1 MTYALFQ
8 PPATEPRPSPKPRPR
23 SGTGPPVAPKPGP
36 PLGPKPRPPVRP
48 ESGSLSGPKPG
59 PPRGPKP
66 GALSGLESG
75 PPSSPKPGPPVG
87 PKPGPPRGPKTRP
100 LIGMKPE
107 PPRSPKPGP
116 PIGPK
121 PAPNQSPLPYQPESP
136 SDLLAQYQSMAEVLK
151 EDQSQ
156 QGARPAWSVSAD
168 EIEMLDEEVGRGAW
182 GVVKKARFRGMTVAA
197 KCLHKA
203 LQEEMT
209 DHVLQ
214 AFRREMNIAAN
225 LRHPN
230 LVLFLGATVEG
241 NLIILNELMDS
252 SLHAVLEMEQLSH
265 NQIVIIASDVARAL
279 NYLHSWKPEPLLHRD
294 VSSTNVLLESVG
306 PSSWKAKL
314 SDYGSLQAIN
324 LATTLAPGN
333 PTYAAPEA
341 LRPGPQSCKMD
352 AYSFGILLMEMC
364 TNQLPNREDLASLL
378 QVIKWQAMLE
388 LIQICIQDDP
398 DARPT
403 MKEVVKALEVCL
415 NAIPHV
421 SMQTMQCMQL

>member
-1 MTYALFQ
+1 M
-8 PPATEPRPSPKPRPR
+8 
-23 SGTGPPVAPKPGP
+23 V
-36 PLGPKPRPPVRP
+36 
-48 ESGSLSGPKPG
+48 
-59 PPRGPKP
+59 
-66 GALSGLESG
+66 
-75 PPSSPKPGPPVG
+75 
-87 PKPGPPRGPKTRP
+87 
-100 LIGMKPE
+100 
-107 PPRSPKPGP
+107 
-116 PIGPK
+116 
-121 PAPNQSPLPYQPESP
+121 
-136 SDLLAQYQSMAEVLK
+136 EVLTEMK
-151 EDQSQ
+151 DIQSQ
-156 QGARPAWSVSAD
+156 KGARPAWSVVAD

-182 GVVKKARFRGMTVAA
+182 GIVKKARFQGMTVAA
-197 KCLHKA
+197 KCLHEA
-203 LQEEMT
+203 FREEMT

-241 NLIILNELMDS
+241 NLIILNELMDT
-252 SLHAVLEMEQLSH
+252 SLHAGLEKEQLSH
-265 NQIVIIASDVARAL
+265 NQIVIIASHVARAL

-294 VSSTNVLLESVG
+294 VSSANVLLESVG

-314 SDYGSLQAIN
+314 SDYGSLKAIN
-324 LATTLAPGN
+324 IATTLAPGN

-364 TNQLPNREDLASLL
+364 TNQLPNREDLVSLL

-398 DARPT
+398 NARPT

>member
-1 MTYALFQ
+1 M
-8 PPATEPRPSPKPRPR
+8 
-23 SGTGPPVAPKPGP
+23 V
-36 PLGPKPRPPVRP
+36 
-48 ESGSLSGPKPG
+48 
-59 PPRGPKP
+59 
-66 GALSGLESG
+66 
-75 PPSSPKPGPPVG
+75 
-87 PKPGPPRGPKTRP
+87 
-100 LIGMKPE
+100 
-107 PPRSPKPGP
+107 
-116 PIGPK
+116 
-121 PAPNQSPLPYQPESP
+121 
-136 SDLLAQYQSMAEVLK
+136 EVLTEMK
-151 EDQSQ
+151 DIQSQ
-156 QGARPAWSVSAD
+156 KGARPAWSVVAD

-197 KCLHKA
+197 KCLHEA
-203 LQEEMT
+203 LREEMT

-214 AFRREMNIAAN
+214 AFRREMSIAAN

-230 LVLFLGATVEG
+230 IVLFLGATVEG

-252 SLHAVLEMEQLSH
+252 SLDAVLEKEQLSH
-265 NQIVIIASDVARAL
+265 EQIVIVATDVARAL

-324 LATTLAPGN
+324 IATTLAPGN

-378 QVIKWQAMLE
+378 QVIKWQAMLD

-415 NAIPHV
+415 NAIPH
-421 SMQTMQCMQL
+421 SGMQTMQCMQL

>member
-1 MTYALFQ
+1 
-8 PPATEPRPSPKPRPR
+8 
-23 SGTGPPVAPKPGP
+23 
-36 PLGPKPRPPVRP
+36 
-48 ESGSLSGPKPG
+48 
-59 PPRGPKP
+59 
-66 GALSGLESG
+66 
-75 PPSSPKPGPPVG
+75 
-87 PKPGPPRGPKTRP
+87 
-100 LIGMKPE
+100 MKPE

-136 SDLLAQYQSMAEVLK
+136 SDLLAQYESMAEVLTNMK

-252 SLHAVLEMEQLSH
+252 SLHAVLEKEQLSH

-333 PTYAAPEA
+333 PTYAAPET
-341 LRPGPQSCKMD
+341 LCPGPQSCKMD
-352 AYSFGILLMEMC
+352 AYSFGILLIEMC

-378 QVIKWQAMLE
+378 QVIKWQAMFE

-398 DARPT
+398 DARPM
-403 MKEVVKALEVCL
+403 MKEVVKALEVCV
-415 NAIPHV
+415 NAIPHI
-421 SMQTMQCMQL
+421 SMQAN